1 MFLYTLYSV
10 SLCFVLFFKNFSYS
24 FCFFLEDFL
33 MPFVIQGLNCLC
45 DFNLTLIF
53 GKHSLYRGRKLSRNL
68 LYASLEFCK
77 ILILFQS
84 ILCNFCRSLSI
95 DWSEILR
102 LKMYCF
108 GILACFV
115 FCSKDDRKMVENIY
129 FRNSSSLNFYIGHDS
144 ICKYLISCSSSV
156 FCDTCRFVYRRNHY
170 KSRH

>member
-45 DFNLTLIF
+45 GFNFTLIF
-53 GKHSLYRGRKLSRNL
+53 GKHSLYNERKISRNL
-68 LYASLEFCK
+68 LYASLTFRK

-84 ILCNFCRSLSI
+84 ILRNFCLNLPI

-102 LKMYCF
+102 LKMYCSVISAS
-108 GILACFV
+108 ILFFV
-115 FCSKDDRKMVENIY
+115 AKMIEK
-129 FRNSSSLNFYIGHDS
+129 
-144 ICKYLISCSSSV
+144 CPKYLFSQ
-156 FCDTCRFVYRRNHY
+156 
-170 KSRH
+170 